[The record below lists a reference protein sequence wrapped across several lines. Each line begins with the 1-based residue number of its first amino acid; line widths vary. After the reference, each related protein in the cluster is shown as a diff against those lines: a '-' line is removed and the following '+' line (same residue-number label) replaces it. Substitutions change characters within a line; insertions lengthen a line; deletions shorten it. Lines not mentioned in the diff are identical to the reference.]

1 MSSKSKEK
9 LVLAYSGGLDTSV
22 IAHWLVHRKGYNV
35 VTCEVGLGQNEDL
48 KAATEK
54 AHAVGASKVFVVD
67 AVQDFVEQFAFLAL
81 IANAA
86 YEHDYLLGTSL
97 ARPII
102 AREQIKIARK
112 VGANW
117 VSHGATG
124 KGNDQVRFE
133 LTYQA
138 LMPRIKILSP
148 WKNDDFLNEFNG
160 REDLLE
166 YAEKHGIPVEAKKK
180 KKYST
185 DRNIIHSSH
194 EGEILED
201 PSKAPPLEE
210 ILERTVMPQNAPD
223 KTTSLDIY
231 FEHGIPVMVHNKS
244 TGNKV
249 TGSVEI
255 INYLNKIGGKNGI
268 GIVDKVESRYVGMK
282 SRGVYETPGF
292 TILHAAHR
300 KMESLTLDREVIFRK
315 ETMMPDIARLIYFG
329 HWYSPEMETQIGSVL
344 LTQEKVSGRVG
355 VKLYKGNVLCDTV
368 ESDSSLYNLAQV
380 SFEGQGG
387 GFDQRDS
394 TGFIR
399 VTGTRFRN
407 HSLSRGK
414 VMGEKVYK

>member
-1 MSSKSKEK
+1 
-9 LVLAYSGGLDTSV
+9 
-22 IAHWLVHRKGYNV
+22 
-35 VTCEVGLGQNEDL
+35 
-48 KAATEK
+48 
-54 AHAVGASKVFVVD
+54 
-67 AVQDFVEQFAFLAL
+67 
-81 IANAA
+81 
-86 YEHDYLLGTSL
+86 
-97 ARPII
+97 
-102 AREQIKIARK
+102 
-112 VGANW
+112 
-117 VSHGATG
+117 
-124 KGNDQVRFE
+124 
-133 LTYQA
+133 
-138 LMPRIKILSP
+138 
-148 WKNDDFLNEFNG
+148 
-160 REDLLE
+160 
-166 YAEKHGIPVEAKKK
+166 
-180 KKYST
+180 
-185 DRNIIHSSH
+185 
-194 EGEILED
+194 
-201 PSKAPPLEE
+201 
-210 ILERTVMPQNAPD
+210 
-223 KTTSLDIY
+223 
-231 FEHGIPVMVHNKS
+231 
-244 TGNKV
+244 
-249 TGSVEI
+249 
-255 INYLNKIGGKNGI
+255 
-268 GIVDKVESRYVGMK
+268 MK